1 MGFQGPRGP
10 PGPQGIT
17 GLPGVV
23 LFKFLIERRLH
34 EVKIMLLFFI
44 KLINSVI
51 KHQNIVRNQSF
62 V

>member
-23 LFKFLIERRLH
+23 LFKFLIKRRLH
-34 EVKIMLLFFI
+34 KVKMMLLFFMN
-44 KLINSVI
+44 KTY
-51 KHQNIVRNQSF
+51 
-62 V
+62 